1 MKKDA
6 LTVRELV
13 LMAFYLALFF
23 VLDYISNILPSMPQ
37 GGSIGLGTIALLMA
51 SYQLGWKKG
60 TVVSVLSVL
69 LQFVTGR
76 MYILGPLQFILDYL
90 IPFGIYGIACL
101 FPNYG
106 WFYSGILITN
116 LIRFVSHTLSGV
128 YFYETTWLA
137 SMAYQASYMIP
148 TLIADLIFVPLLMKV
163 VGNSLNKKIRKES

>member
-1 MKKDA
+1 
-6 LTVRELV
+6 
-13 LMAFYLALFF
+13 MAFYLALFF

>member
-1 MKKDA
+1 
-6 LTVRELV
+6 
-13 LMAFYLALFF
+13 MAFYLALFF

-51 SYQLGWKKG
+51 SYQLDWKKG
-60 TVVSVLSVL
+60 TIVSVLSVL